1 MPIRFK
7 IIKSYK
13 KKPIRFK
20 IIKSYKKKQTTLLF
34 EFPCP
39 FLWEEILK
47 YKQIAEQ
54 RDHKTQLMKIMPGHS
69 KNAHKLGFVP
79 NLNRR
84 ITIDIIYNK
93 IRGSMGTPQF
103 SNWDPYYPYRTII
116 NNLQDE
122 MRRNYNTD
130 FYDCWYIEGDEP
142 TLFFEADKQLD
153 YCEET
158 GKYLQNKKISR

>member
-13 KKPIRFK
+13 KKR
-20 IIKSYKKKQTTLLF
+20 TTLLF

-69 KNAHKLGFVP
+69 KNAHKLGLVP
-79 NLNRR
+79 IMNRC
-84 ITIDIIYNK
+84 ITIDTIYNK

-103 SNWDPYYPYRTII
+103 SNWDPYYPYRTIMS
-116 NNLQDE
+116 NLRDE
-122 MRRNYNTD
+122 MRRNYGIVFGD
-130 FYDCWYIEGDEP
+130 DLYIDMRTVDDMDG
-142 TLFFEADKQLD
+142 TLFFEADETLD
-153 YCEET
+153 FYSPSNR
-158 GKYLQNKKISR
+158 YIQNKKISR